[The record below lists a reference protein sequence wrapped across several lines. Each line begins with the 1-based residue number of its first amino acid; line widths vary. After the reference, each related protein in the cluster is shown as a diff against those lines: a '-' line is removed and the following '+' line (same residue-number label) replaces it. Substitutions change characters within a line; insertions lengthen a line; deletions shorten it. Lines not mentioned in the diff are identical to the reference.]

1 LINYYSNRRL
11 RYLEFSRKEEQLS
24 VPYRYHI
31 FAGLFLLVVSIFVSS
46 PLFAFQKSKPANVSL
61 NPLLTRTATKHELR
75 RFGYGGTVTIVGAP
89 QGSIVVEG
97 WSRSEVE
104 VTADVELHGDNEEDL
119 NRLATVNGFVFDE
132 DTNHL
137 RLLSTGTHD
146 RVFMRRVAKD
156 FPKNLLGLPWKIDY
170 RIHVPASTDVEIN
183 AGRGAITVT
192 GVEGAIRISGAES
205 ETQLSLTGG
214 VVSAT
219 IAAGNVRLTIPTRS
233 WRGAGAE
240 LRLAVGNL
248 TLELPA
254 GFNGDID
261 ADVLRS
267 GKIVN
272 SYEGLESRER
282 PGLTEQKVRARAGAG
297 GAFFKLAVGDG
308 TLYIKKAGG

>member
-1 LINYYSNRRL
+1 
-11 RYLEFSRKEEQLS
+11 
-24 VPYRYHI
+24 VPCRYHI
-31 FAGLFLLVVSIFVSS
+31 FAGLFLLVSTLCLPSLLLAI
-46 PLFAFQKSKPANVSL
+46 QKSKTVDANKNKAVSA
-61 NPLLTRTATKHELR
+61 NPVLLLTRTTTRHEVR
-75 RFGYGGTVTIVGAP
+75 RFGYGGTITIVGAP
-89 QGSIVVEG
+89 QGSIIVEG

-104 VTADVELHGDNEEDL
+104 VSADVELHAESEDDL

-297 GAFFKLAVGDG
+297 GASLRMTVGDG
-308 TLYIKKAGG
+308 TLYIKKTGG

>member
-1 LINYYSNRRL
+1 
-11 RYLEFSRKEEQLS
+11 

-31 FAGLFLLVVSIFVSS
+31 FAGLFLLVSTLCLPLPLLAIQKGKTVDANKTKTVS
-46 PLFAFQKSKPANVSL
+46 ANPVL
-61 NPLLTRTATKHELR
+61 LLTRTTTRHEVR

-89 QGSIVVEG
+89 QGSIIVEG

-104 VTADVELHGDNEEDL
+104 VSADVELHAETEDDL

-137 RLLSTGTHD
+137 SLLSTGTHD
-146 RVFMRRVAKD
+146 RIFMKRVAKD
-156 FPKNLLGLPWKIDY
+156 FPKRLLGLPWKIDY
-170 RIHVPASTDVEIN
+170 RVHVPASMDVEIN
-183 AGRGAITVT
+183 AGRGPIRLT
-192 GVEGAIRISGAES
+192 GVEGAIRISATES

-214 VVSAT
+214 VVSVT
-219 IAAGNVRLTIPTRS
+219 IAAGNVSLAIPTRS

-240 LRLAVGNL
+240 VRLAVGNL
-248 TLELPA
+248 NLELPA

-272 SYEGLESRER
+272 TYEGLESRER

-297 GAFFKLAVGDG
+297 GASLRMTVGDG
-308 TLYIKKAGG
+308 TLYIRKTGG